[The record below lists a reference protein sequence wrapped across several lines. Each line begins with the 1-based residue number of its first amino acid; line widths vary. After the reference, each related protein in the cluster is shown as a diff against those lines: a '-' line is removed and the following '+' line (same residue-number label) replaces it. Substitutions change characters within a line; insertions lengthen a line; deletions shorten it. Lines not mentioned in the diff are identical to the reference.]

1 MFITKATASDATEL
15 VHLLNSAYRGEPST
29 IGWTTEAHLIAGDIR
44 TSEESVTGVLQQH
57 GSVILK
63 YADEKG
69 TIIGT
74 VNLQQQGSKIY
85 LGMFA
90 VSPHLQGK
98 GVGKQ
103 LLEAAE
109 IHARE
114 LGCTSIYMHVISA
127 RTELIEW
134 YLRHGYKD
142 TGERKPFHEDGLTGR
157 HLQLLEFAVLEK
169 TV

>member
-1 MFITKATASDATEL
+1 MFISKATAADANEL

-44 TSEESVTGVLQQH
+44 TSEESVAQVMQQQ

-63 YADEKG
+63 YCDEKG
-69 TIIGT
+69 TIVGT
-74 VNLQQQGSKIY
+74 VNLQQLGLKIY

-90 VSPHLQGK
+90 VTPHLQGK

-109 IHARE
+109 NHARE
-114 LGCTSIYMHVISA
+114 LGCTSIYMHVVSV
-127 RTELIEW
+127 RSELIQW
-134 YLRHGYKD
+134 YLRHGYRD
-142 TGERKPFHEDGLTGR
+142 TNERKPFHEDGLTGR
-157 HLQLLEFAVLEK
+157 HLQPLEFAVLEK
-169 TV
+169 AV